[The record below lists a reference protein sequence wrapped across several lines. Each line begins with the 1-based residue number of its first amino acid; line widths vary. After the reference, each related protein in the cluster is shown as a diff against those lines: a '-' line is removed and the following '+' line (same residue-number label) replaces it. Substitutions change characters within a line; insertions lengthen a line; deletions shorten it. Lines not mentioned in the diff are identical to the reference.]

1 MHWYTNHT
9 LDICCCCIISVSS
22 TGQWS
27 QKGVW
32 LFWVQLKTP
41 ELSSLKCVDVKQ
53 ELNQQQARQH
63 CQQRRVE
70 KREYVENMMVV
81 FASSSNQCHCP
92 MIAVITS
99 PSNQC
104 QDCRGPLKNGRGLS
118 WASSLKVKEWLRRE
132 GHRENVSDQLL
143 ENLIELQLLIVH
155 HLQQLRQGGW
165 IILGY
170 LADATYSQMQT
181 ISLAYNKQPQYY
193 RRWWSKLVKVGRV
206 STTSTFGTVDYC
218 Q

>member
-1 MHWYTNHT
+1 M
-9 LDICCCCIISVSS
+9 SS

-27 QKGVW
+27 LKGVW

-41 ELSSLKCVDVKQ
+41 ELSSLKCEDVKQ

-70 KREYVENMMVV
+70 KRECVENMM
-81 FASSSNQCHCP
+81 ASLPHLMTRVTVQWLLLLHRLLTSVKIAALISSCNQCH
-92 MIAVITS
+92 
-99 PSNQC
+99 
-104 QDCRGPLKNGRGLS
+104 DCRGPLKNGRGLS

-170 LADATYSQMQT
+170 SADATYSQTQT
-181 ISLAYNKQPQYY
+181 ISSAYNKQPQYY
-193 RRWWSKLVKVGRV
+193 RRWWSKLVKVGCV
-206 STTSTFGTVDYC
+206 STTSAFGTVDYC